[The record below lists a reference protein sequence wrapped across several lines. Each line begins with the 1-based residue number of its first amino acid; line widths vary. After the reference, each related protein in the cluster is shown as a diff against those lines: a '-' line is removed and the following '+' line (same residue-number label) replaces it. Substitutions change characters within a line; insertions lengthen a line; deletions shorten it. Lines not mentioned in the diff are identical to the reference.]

1 MRTHHQSGARTQ
13 RNVDNALCAF
23 NNGGGEFEDVVMLGI
38 VGICDFLGN
47 FVFMRLEA
55 GTNLGTVNC
64 RKLDSRMGIQ
74 THNLLD
80 LGAPLGE

>member
-1 MRTHHQSGARTQ
+1 MRTHHQSDARTQ

-23 NNGGGEFEDVVMLGI
+23 NNGGGEFEDVVMLEI
-38 VGICDFLGN
+38 VGRGDFLGK
-47 FVFMRLEA
+47 FVFVRLEA
-55 GTNLGTVNC
+55 GTNLGTANC

-74 THNLLD
+74 THSLLD